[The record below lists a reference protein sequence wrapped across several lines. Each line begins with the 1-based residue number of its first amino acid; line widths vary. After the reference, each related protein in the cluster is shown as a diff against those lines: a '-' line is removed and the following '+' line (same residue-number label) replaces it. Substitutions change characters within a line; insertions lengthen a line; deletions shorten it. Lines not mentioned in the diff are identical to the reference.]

1 MLEKTIKFFIPNFI
15 WEKIE
20 KNPELKKI
28 LANMNWLFFDRIVQ
42 MVISL
47 FVGVWIVRYL
57 GPKRYGILSYA
68 VAFVA
73 FFGSFARL
81 GLDSIVVKEFVKS
94 EFPKENIIGSAFF
107 LKLIGGIIAFSL
119 SVLFVYLFKS
129 NEYLVIKLVLI
140 IGFGLIFQSFDVIDY
155 WFQSQVISKFTVFAR
170 SSTYLIGSI
179 VKIVLIF
186 LGADLISFAWV
197 FFLESCLIAVG
208 SLVAYYY
215 NGQSIKFWRFKLDVV
230 RKLLSESWPLIFSSI
245 AIIVYMK
252 IDQIMIG
259 NMLGNVPLGN
269 YSAAVVLCEAW
280 YFIPTIIVNS
290 VFPAIIYSRKTGKE
304 LFLQR
309 FQNLYDVLIWTA
321 IIIAIP
327 ISIFSSQ
334 IIKLLYGSNYQQADT
349 VLSLYIWS
357 GVFVFLNAGLGRYL
371 VSENMTK
378 VAFTRSFI
386 GAIANIGLNIILI
399 PRFGISGA
407 AMATLISYG
416 LATLSSI
423 LPKGS
428 RVNIYLLVN
437 SFNVFR
443 ILKYVNKKII

>member
-1 MLEKTIKFFIPNFI
+1 MFEKILKFFIPNSI

-20 KNPELKKI
+20 ENPELKKI
-28 LANMNWLFFDRIVQ
+28 LANINWLFFDRIVQ
-42 MVISL
+42 MSISL

-57 GPKRYGILSYA
+57 GPERYGILSYA

-81 GLDSIVVKEFVKS
+81 GLDSIVVRELVKS
-94 EFPKENIIGSAFF
+94 EFSKENILGSAFF
-107 LKLIGGIIAFSL
+107 LKLIGGFLAFFFSI
-119 SVLFVYLFKS
+119 LFIYFFKPS
-129 NEYLVIKLVLI
+129 DHLIIKLVLI

-170 SSTYLIGSI
+170 SATYLVGSV

-186 LGADLISFAWV
+186 SGAGLVSFAWV
-197 FFLESCLIAVG
+197 FLLESCLVAIG
-208 SLVAYYY
+208 SLIAYYY
-215 NGQSIKFWRFKLDVV
+215 HSQLIKFWRFKFDVV
-230 RKLLSESWPLIFSSI
+230 KKLLSESWPLIFSSI
-245 AIIVYMK
+245 SIVVYMK

-259 NMLGNVPLGN
+259 NMLGNIPLGN

-280 YFIPTIIVNS
+280 YFIPTIIVGS
-290 VFPAIIYSRKTGKE
+290 VFPAIIYSRKYGKE

-327 ISIFSSQ
+327 VSVFSSQ
-334 IIKLLYGSNYQQADT
+334 IIELLYGSSYKQADI

-371 VSENMTK
+371 IAENMTK
-378 VAFTRSFI
+378 VAFTRSFV

-407 AMATLISYG
+407 AMSTLISYG

-423 LPKGS
+423 LPKKA
-428 RVNIYLLVN
+428 RVNICLLAS

-443 ILKYVNKKII
+443 IFRKAYLFFH